1 MHKNVPLSKMLRLK
15 FAILEDAQGT
25 REFDESANVHWL
37 CVLFNFMIMLLCY
50 VYYMIINDVQN
61 F

>member
-1 MHKNVPLSKMLRLK
+1 MHKNVPLSKMLRAK
-15 FAILEDAQGT
+15 FATFEDAQGT
-25 REFDESANVHWL
+25 REFDEVQMSIDY
-37 CVLFNFMIMLLCY
+37 VLFNFMIMLLWY